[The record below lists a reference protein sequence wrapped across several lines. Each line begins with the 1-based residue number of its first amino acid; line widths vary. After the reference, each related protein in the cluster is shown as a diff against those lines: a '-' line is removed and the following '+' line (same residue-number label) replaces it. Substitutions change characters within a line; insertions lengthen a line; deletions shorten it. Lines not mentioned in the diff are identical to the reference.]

1 MNRYKGLA
9 VSAAKCLWF
18 LAKKLYQGAK
28 EFQIVLA
35 AVLTAVVVMNSW
47 SVTYNQNSKLDREA
61 RSRNIRVQ
69 YLIEAYRRLESA
81 ASRTLRS
88 DKDLQDYGHNV
99 ENAIGDIQLF
109 GTKEQVELATGVVA
123 SMRGPGA
130 TADLKPLL
138 KALRRN
144 LREELQLPAV
154 EGDPVQLR
162 IIPKPVGEERAP
174 TP

>member
-1 MNRYKGLA
+1 MTTQA
-9 VSAAKCLWF
+9 TSAIWSDALVKW
-18 LAKKLYQGAK
+18 APAWGP
-28 EFQIVLA
+28 ILA
-35 AVLTAVVVMNSW
+35 ALLIIGGWWHNSRRDL
-47 SVTYNQNSKLDREA
+47 STKRRDT
-61 RSRNIRVQ
+61 RVQ
-69 YLIEAYRRLESA
+69 YLIEAYRRIESA
-81 ASRTLRS
+81 ASRTLSS

-109 GTKEQVELATGVVA
+109 GTKDEVDLATGVVA
-123 SMRGPGA
+123 SMRAPGA

-138 KALRRN
+138 KALRHD

-162 IIPKPVGEERAP
+162 FIPKPAGEDRAP